1 MIGRVIEIASEGQHL
16 ARQRGLMTISC
27 NGAEAGRVPLDDV
40 GVLLCNARGLTYSND
55 LLVELAKRGAS
66 VVLCGSNYL
75 PTAWVWP
82 LEGHHVQ
89 ALRMRCQLGAS
100 LPLQK
105 RLWQAV
111 VKAKIAQQRLTLEL
125 LGKPDG
131 CLDELARR
139 VKSGD
144 PDNMEAQAARRYWP
158 LLFGTD
164 FQRERFGEMPN
175 PLLNYGYTVLRAA
188 TARAVAAA
196 GLHPSLG
203 IHHHN
208 RYDAMCL
215 VDDLME
221 PFRPAVDYAVAR
233 LVESGCA
240 EVTSDAKQTLVG
252 VLAAD
257 IRTERGTT
265 PLETCLERAAQSL
278 AQSFE
283 DKQASLTF
291 PDRLLPMH

>member
-1 MIGRVIEIASEGQHL
+1 MIGRVIEIASEGCHL
-16 ARQRGLMTISC
+16 ARYRGLMTVSRD
-27 NGAEAGRVPLDDV
+27 GVEDGRVPLDDV

-55 LLVELAKRGAS
+55 LLVELAKRGAA

-75 PTAWVWP
+75 PVAWVWP
-82 LEGHHVQ
+82 LEGHHIQ
-89 ALRMRCQLGAS
+89 ALRMRCQLEAS
-100 LPLQK
+100 LPLRK
-105 RLWQAV
+105 RLWQATV
-111 VKAKIAQQRLTLEL
+111 RAKIGQQQMTLEM
-125 LGKPDG
+125 LGKFDG
-131 CLDELARR
+131 DLDELARR
-139 VKSGD
+139 VRSGD
-144 PDNMEAQAARRYWP
+144 PENMEAQAARRYWP
-158 LLFGTD
+158 LLFGPD

-240 EVTSDAKQTLVG
+240 EVTPDAKRTLVG

-257 IRTERGTT
+257 MRTERGTT

-283 DKQASLTF
+283 DQRAALTF
-291 PDRLLPMH
+291 PDRMIPP